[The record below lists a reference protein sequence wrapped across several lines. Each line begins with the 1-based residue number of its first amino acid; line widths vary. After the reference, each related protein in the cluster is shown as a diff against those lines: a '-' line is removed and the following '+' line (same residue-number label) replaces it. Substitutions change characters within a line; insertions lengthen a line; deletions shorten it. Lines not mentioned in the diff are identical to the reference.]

1 MDMSPAERHKYA
13 EIFSS
18 LNPINGYITGE
29 YRLWTQTKDKRQPMS
44 SNLSTLPY
52 HHTSCHSHLDQLFS
66 FSLLAGLFRSTGA
79 QARQILMNSGV
90 HINKLGQ
97 IWYVHN
103 DWEGCALGDIDDQSV
118 CMFVCCLLVKFTG
131 ADPLPSLCLS

>member
-18 LNPINGYITGE
+18 LNPINGYITGAYNTKQE
-29 YRLWTQTKDKRQPMS
+29 SSSPTSLGPLSNADDYTPMPLEPCLPADRLTP
-44 SNLSTLPY
+44 LL
-52 HHTSCHSHLDQLFS
+52 LS
-66 FSLLAGLFRSTGA
+66 FSNGLLFQTTGA

-97 IWYVHN
+97 IWYVRLN
-103 DWEGCALGDIDDQSV
+103 R
-118 CMFVCCLLVKFTG
+118 
-131 ADPLPSLCLS
+131 